1 MQKRKKFLNC
11 LFLALKL
18 STKLSHY
25 YFWNILFIKL
35 INLGLR
41 IYQNQSYYKKYK
53 NMCLQQTM
61 PQKRLYVQSQERK
74 TADGRAKDV
83 QSKQQ
88 RHQNNVID
96 IVVVSSSP
104 LPTIF
109 HTPIQ
114 FPHFRP

>member
-61 PQKRLYVQSQERK
+61 PHKRLYVQIQERK